1 MALNLIN
8 VRESNCLS
16 QKEIAK
22 ILYTSQSNYSR
33 WETGK
38 EYIPLKKLNKF
49 CNYFKVSMDYVLG
62 ISKVN
67 TFNIA
72 SNLNSKVLGNNIK
85 KIRNKLNIT
94 QEELANFFNTT
105 QSTISAYENGKTII
119 LTIFALQLVK
129 KYNLSLDELCG
140 RK

>member
-49 CNYFKVSMDYVLG
+49 CKQFDGLTLFDRF
-62 ISKVN
+62 I
-67 TFNIA
+67 
-72 SNLNSKVLGNNIK
+72 NL
-85 KIRNKLNIT
+85 
-94 QEELANFFNTT
+94 
-105 QSTISAYENGKTII
+105 
-119 LTIFALQLVK
+119 
-129 KYNLSLDELCG
+129 
-140 RK
+140 